1 MTEFGTT
8 LLIVG
13 SEPLLVGRRV
23 DQRVDAAIQSQ
34 PTAEVIDLDP
44 SDVADGRLAEAVG
57 GSLFAAAS
65 IVVVRDISGVPAE
78 QYDIMVR
85 TAQQPEPSLCL
96 TLTHPGGV
104 KGKALL
110 DRLDKAGVP
119 KATVETVKV
128 AELPRFVMDEAQRAR
143 VRMDLPVARSLVDA
157 VGTDLS
163 ALSGAVAQL
172 ADDWPGAQLT
182 VDLVNAYFSGRAEV
196 SGFNIAD
203 AVMAGR
209 PEQALRLLR
218 WAFNT
223 GTSPVY
229 ITAALASAVRSL
241 GKFIGLR
248 DQRMSQADLA
258 RAVGVP
264 PWKLRDI
271 ETQARGWTVTGL
283 QRGVAAVAL
292 ADSQVKGAATDPEYA
307 LERLVLTLDQLRA
320 RSGA

>member
-1 MTEFGTT
+1 MTEFGTS

-13 SEPLLVGRRV
+13 SEPLLVGRWV
-23 DQRVDAAIQSQ
+23 DQRVAAAKQSQ
-34 PTAEVIDLDP
+34 PTADVVDLEP
-44 SDVADGRLAEAVG
+44 ADVADGRFAEAVG

-65 IVVVRDISGVPAE
+65 IVVVRDLSAMPPE
-78 QYDIMVR
+78 QWDIIVR
-85 TAQQPEPSLCL
+85 TAQQPDQSLCL

-119 KATVETVKV
+119 RTTVEAVKV
-128 AELPRFVMDEAQRAR
+128 ADMPRFVMDEAKRAHL
-143 VRMDLPVARSLVDA
+143 RMELAVARSLVDA
-157 VGTDLS
+157 VGTNLS

-172 ADDWPGAQLT
+172 ADDWPGTQLT
-182 VDLVNAYFSGRAEV
+182 VDLVNAYFSGLAEV

-209 PEQALRLLR
+209 AEQALRLLR

-223 GTSPVY
+223 GTSPVL

-248 DQRMSQADLA
+248 DQRLSQADLA
-258 RAVGVP
+258 RAIGVP

-271 ETQARGWTVTGL
+271 ETQARGWTASGL
-283 QRGVAAVAL
+283 QRGIAAVAL
-292 ADSQVKGAATDPEYA
+292 TDSEVKGAAMDPEYS
-307 LERLVLTLDQLRA
+307 LERLVLTLDRLRA
-320 RSGA
+320 RPGA